1 VYIDDFR
8 VPWRG
13 RSWSHLTAD
22 TAEELHEFA
31 AALGIPSRG
40 FHHNPERPWKDHY
53 DCPEQ
58 IRARAL
64 ELGATPIGR
73 REAADRL
80 RAKRDEHRAA
90 APDGA
95 NDGH

>member
-64 ELGATPIGR
+64 ELGATPLGR